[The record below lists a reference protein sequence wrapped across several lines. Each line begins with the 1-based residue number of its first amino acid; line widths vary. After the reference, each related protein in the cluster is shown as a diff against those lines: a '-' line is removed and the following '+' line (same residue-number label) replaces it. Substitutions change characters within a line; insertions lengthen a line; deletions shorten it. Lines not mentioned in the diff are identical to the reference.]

1 MEFMDINQKILL
13 RLVVLFLLG
22 AVLTV
27 NPERTD
33 LRELYDSL
41 QDVQQTKNYQQGAKI
56 LASLALKQPWREGL
70 WEESGKFA
78 LAAGD
83 QEQAKYAFE
92 QAARGDELSAE
103 GRYELGQIYYRE
115 GSVDLAERTW
125 FRLDHYPPA
134 AAALAELYTEQGNFL
149 GAITAWENYLELQDG
164 EVSQEVLEE
173 YGILLASHDPLR
185 ALPYL
190 QPAGKKSPAADKL
203 SRALTGVEDEE
214 RAYVLLT
221 SGQTLG
227 AIGRWRLAEFAIR
240 QAVELRPD
248 YAEAWAYWA
257 EILQHL
263 DQPETDPAGALE
275 QARSLAPESPLVQMF
290 FGLYWQRQ
298 DEHQQALESFRLAQ
312 QSWPEKPE
320 VYIEQGISLAV
331 LGDLPAAEEMYF
343 RALELQ
349 PERADPYRLLAN
361 FYLEYHYRVREAG
374 LPAARK
380 AVNLGGEDPENL
392 LTLGRVLLE
401 LGDEAN
407 AQKFFYR
414 ALELQPRFALA
425 HLHLG
430 LYYLDQGDQESAV
443 YHLRQAVITADQPA
457 LSAQAE
463 KILDTLAE

>member
-1 MEFMDINQKILL
+1 MGINQKILI

-22 AVLTV
+22 AVLTFS
-27 NPERTD
+27 PERRD
-33 LRELYDSL
+33 LTALYDSL
-41 QDVQQTKNYQQGAKI
+41 QDVQQTKNYHLGAQT

-70 WEESGKFA
+70 WEKSGKFA

-83 QEQAKYAFE
+83 RQQAKYAFE
-92 QAARGDELSAE
+92 QAASRDDLSVE
-103 GRYELGQIYYRE
+103 GRYALGQIYYRE
-115 GSVDLAERTW
+115 GSFDLAERTW

-134 AAALAELYTEQGNFL
+134 SAALAELYTQQGNFL
-149 GAITAWENYLELQDG
+149 GGITAWEHYLQLQEG

-173 YGILLASHDPLR
+173 YGILLASHEPLR

-190 QPAGKKSPAADKL
+190 KTAGKNSPAAKKL
-203 SRALTGVEDEE
+203 VQALTGVEDEE

-248 YAEAWAYWA
+248 YAEAWVYWA

-263 DQPETDPAGALE
+263 DQPETDPASALE
-275 QARSLAPESPLVQMF
+275 RARSLTPESPLVQMF
-290 FGLYWQRQ
+290 YGLYWQRQ
-298 DEHQQALESFRLAQ
+298 DEHQKALESFRLAQ

-343 RALELQ
+343 QALELQ
-349 PERADPYRLLAN
+349 PDRAAPYRLLAN

-380 AVNLGGEDPENL
+380 AVNLGDEDPENL

-430 LYYLDQGDQESAV
+430 LYYLEQGEQDSAV
-443 YHLRQAVITADQPA
+443 YHLHQAVITADQPA
-457 LSAQAE
+457 LSDQAE
-463 KILDTLAE
+463 KILDTLVE